1 MNESRKQEIGVGILV
16 IVAAALLAFMSIKVG
31 GISSVGERLTV
42 EVTLGDAAGLTDGA
56 AVRVAGVQVGQVE
69 AMSVDHNQ
77 AQLQVSIAKSAQIRE
92 DAKIQVRARSIL
104 GEKYLELTP
113 ISRDAP
119 LLVSG
124 AKLAVTKPQT
134 EIDELVNSLG
144 PLVTSIDA
152 EAMQEAMTRLG
163 QALEDDPDQMARML
177 GNVDTI
183 IKNGAAAS
191 DSLDGLMSETRS
203 TLSTVRQVAKDA
215 RPMIQRTDRII
226 GRVDTATENLPQISD
241 DVQGMVSDAR
251 AMLND
256 SQALMKRLERSTA
269 KIEKVLDNVAEIDK
283 WELRRL
289 LREEGILVRFKESEV
304 SPDEVSQP

>member
-31 GISSVGERLTV
+31 GLSSIGEQLEL
-42 EVTLGDAAGLTDGA
+42 EVVLGDAAGLTDGA
-56 AVRVAGVQVGQVE
+56 AIRVAGVQVGQVDS
-69 AMSVDHNQ
+69 MDVDHNQ
-77 AQLQVSIAKSAQIRE
+77 ARLKVSIAKSAQIRQ

-104 GEKYLELTP
+104 GEKYLEITP
-113 ISRDAP
+113 DSKDSP
-119 LLVSG
+119 LLEAG
-124 AKLAVTKPQT
+124 AKLAVTRPQT

-152 EAMQEAMTRLG
+152 EALQEAMTRLG
-163 QALEDDPDQMARML
+163 KALEDDPDQMARML
-177 GNVDTI
+177 GHVNTI
-183 IKNGAAAS
+183 IKNGAVAS

-203 TLSTVRQVAKDA
+203 TLSTVRQVAKDT
-215 RPMIQRTDRII
+215 RPIIQRTDRIM
-226 GRVDTATENLPQISD
+226 GRVDTATENLPQISS
-241 DVQGMVSDAR
+241 DVQAMVTDAR

-269 KIEKVLDNVAEIDK
+269 KIEQVLDNVAEIDK

-304 SPDEVSQP
+304 NPDEVGGQ